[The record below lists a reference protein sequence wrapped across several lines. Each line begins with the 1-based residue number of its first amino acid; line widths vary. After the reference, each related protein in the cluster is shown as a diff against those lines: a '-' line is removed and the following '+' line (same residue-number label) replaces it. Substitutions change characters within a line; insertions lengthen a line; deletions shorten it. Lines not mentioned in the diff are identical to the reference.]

1 MEQGLVEIYYGDGK
15 GKTTAAAGLCAR
27 AAGQGLRAGFFQFL
41 KGRASGEQAALAALG
56 VRVSAPR
63 QSEKFVFQMSAKERA
78 ETARIQDAN
87 LAAAALA
94 APGLD
99 LLVLDEA
106 LTALGLGVL
115 DRGAL
120 LRLTREKPAGL
131 ELVIT
136 GHQPDAELFE
146 LADYITRL
154 TAERHPYERGIG
166 ARRGIEY

>member
-1 MEQGLVEIYYGDGK
+1 MERGLVEIYYGDGK

-41 KGRASGEQAALAALG
+41 KGRASGEQAALAKLG
-56 VRVSAPR
+56 VRVSAPP
-63 QSEKFVFQMSAKERA
+63 QSDKFIFQMSAA
-78 ETARIQDAN
+78 EQAEAARVQNAN

-106 LTALGLGVL
+106 LTAMDLGVL
-115 DRGAL
+115 DRRQL
-120 LRLTREKPAGL
+120 LQLAREKPAGL

-136 GHQPDAELFE
+136 GHRPDAELFG
-146 LADYITRL
+146 LADYITRF

>member
-1 MEQGLVEIYYGDGK
+1 MERGLVEIYYGDGK

-41 KGRASGEQAALAALG
+41 KGRASGEQAALAKLG
-56 VRVSAPR
+56 VRVSAPP
-63 QSEKFVFQMSAKERA
+63 QSDKFIFQMSAA
-78 ETARIQDAN
+78 EQAEAARVQNAN

-106 LTALGLGVL
+106 LTAMDLGVL
-115 DRGAL
+115 DRRQL
-120 LRLTREKPAGL
+120 LQLAREKPAEL

-136 GHQPDAELFE
+136 GHRPDAELFG
-146 LADYITRL
+146 LADYITRF